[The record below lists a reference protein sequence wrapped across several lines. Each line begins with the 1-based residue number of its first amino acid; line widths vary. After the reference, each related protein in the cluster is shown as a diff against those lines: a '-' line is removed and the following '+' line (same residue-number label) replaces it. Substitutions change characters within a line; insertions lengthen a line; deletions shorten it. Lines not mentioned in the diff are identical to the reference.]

1 MSQQHQEQILLKAI
15 AIESLHLSEY
25 TNVERQESYRILQEF
40 QLIGGLSSSSSS
52 SSFDLQQ
59 QQQQQQ
65 QQQRVQEKIALCIHW
80 IQQIHPILYPPSPQ
94 QQQPQYNITTAT
106 KLLALEVLHQFIV
119 ATVHTTNYYQQIC
132 HNDTT
137 RLEFRTAILN
147 GAHIIASSFSSS
159 SSPSSAI
166 PENTSTNIRTNPRN
180 TTISEI
186 RILAR
191 KVAVVL
197 KDLILRDFP
206 QQWMTLG
213 NDLYHPTT
221 GLWCASRRPTNH
233 SSTNNGSN
241 HPMVNT
247 ANNST
252 TTATTMIGQQICLE
266 CFKLV
271 AEDCT
276 DSDFNVKIS
285 TTRRNDVLQ
294 GLNEIAFTSFLP
306 LFYNT
311 LQDNYKLLTQYRN
324 EIYNMHLFLLSEHR
338 TIRTMTTNELYSYQ
352 TKQQQLQDIGPS
364 ISDTLV
370 TLERF
375 CTTLPV
381 SWMLGNTPNPTT
393 TTNNNNKN
401 NNININDPT
410 TSTILPLQVS
420 SGGYETASGCDFV
433 AAFLHLLREPDFSIQ
448 IRAIEC
454 LEQLTIRGKL
464 DVPQWIRLIRDLPMA
479 IQEGNQLYNTTLQE
493 YRSVEMRVKEDN
505 NGDMAAL
512 ITTEDS
518 LLAAQ
523 VDYHRALSKLL
534 SCVLSSHVA
543 HISSNK
549 TILTGNSNMYEPL
562 LSYLQLLV
570 SMLKHPSGRIA
581 SEQINVW
588 SSLFRDPL
596 ISKSILLRPFCG
608 DILTAYMDHMI
619 KIRWEDI
626 ENETHHHLKVIEASY
641 DDEDE
646 YDIWMGDLRSR
657 ASLLFRFMGHT
668 EPQIVSQVLNHR
680 VQSLLAQYGNGVPLN
695 FIDATNNQLTIKSD
709 AVIQF
714 EALFQ
719 PLDSTL
725 SGVPSWAMVESDVSA
740 SVQQYKQD
748 FNDQKR
754 AEIRQQTRSHLIEL
768 SSALAT
774 WRPTYVWLKFRHA
787 SLIEAMKHFWQHD
800 PSSSLLQGVD
810 TLIRYLGLPDEW
822 KGPTN
827 GYTMQGTSMSGEMVG
842 LKKRSG
848 VALVSVAKKVPHH
861 LVPWLTQLSEAT
873 RSLLTSDGLIPMNQM
888 HLYEFL
894 SCVAT
899 AVENPQDRSRFIADV
914 LSDAVAVLE
923 SPEIQQGI
931 QSTASFLRAMGVL
944 QVADQPDH
952 VINPGNVSKVNEF
965 YHSLFTPL
973 NRLLS
978 VGRRCNEAGRQ
989 RSVVNGIASASL
1001 PPNAGFGEPGQP
1013 TFPTDEGSLSLNDLS
1028 ITDPFVPIWP
1038 RILPTVL
1045 QVYEITLSVWRP
1057 ENQAAFLPNQL
1068 QRYVFAISDDEAYLA
1083 RTTNVKSGG
1092 VFGEGGAAG
1101 SVCSGTD
1108 RREINL
1114 VPKWSGW
1121 FNELRNTCF
1130 QLIGLLA
1137 AQRVLYAP
1145 DIAPLYPRIVSVII
1159 DPLNLKS
1166 MEHRH
1171 FTQFLKHI
1179 VEFLLI
1185 TCPCTLYTTHLAPMI
1200 DPIFDHIRYRLEKTW
1215 LPVLSTSMSQSTDM
1229 KALSSSDCQNVVQ
1242 VLSCGEDAWFTW
1254 YYAHAGLFVGDL
1266 DSVTAEAAVE
1276 KHRVDISRTF
1286 SDMLQT
1292 ALALKG
1298 DWALVLANQAKE
1310 DQAQK
1315 KNDASI
1321 LMNGPPNRLVDEGV
1335 TLNADGTPRVPHQ
1348 VYIDARKL
1356 LRINSLCHFML
1367 LENEG
1372 IAGNLTLT
1380 LIQCLGYPDAYT
1392 CRRTVKLCHRILE
1405 TVGWSTQ
1412 YSHLIG
1418 QQMFTQVVKNV
1429 VTEPK
1434 WMVGVEWDMIN
1445 VVRDIYCRLVLG
1457 QILQPGGQGPGQQQ
1471 PQLDGQG
1478 TSNIRYE
1485 QAKSVVKPLQGGGI
1499 LTEPSNVP
1507 RIILAS
1513 LPGIGETGVTQF
1525 EMTMKQKRSA
1535 KDQKDCIRDLLRIAA
1550 DALAVQTTGSTA
1562 TSSTAAAA
1570 GSIFDRAIAEE
1581 SLLHAST
1588 NTKGISLPKNTIPDL
1603 PDKLVTQSQV
1613 NKRLA
1618 LQNQEQPE
1626 GLVAFQL

>member
-1 MSQQHQEQILLKAI
+1 MDASQQLPHLILLKAI

-40 QLIGGLSSSSSS
+40 QFIGGTAALPP
-52 SSFDLQQ
+52 DLQL
-59 QQQQQQ
+59 
-65 QQQRVQEKIALCIHW
+65 QRVQEKIALCIHW
-80 IQQIHPILYPPSPQ
+80 IQQMHPITYQPPLQQQQQQ
-94 QQQPQYNITTAT
+94 QQQPYNITTAT

-119 ATVHTTNYYQQIC
+119 TVGNTNYYQQIC

-137 RLEFRTAILN
+137 RTEFRTAILN
-147 GAHIIASSFSSS
+147 GARIIASTSSS
-159 SSPSSAI
+159 LGAASSSNNSGGT
-166 PENTSTNIRTNPRN
+166 NTNHSNSK
-180 TTISEI
+180 SEI

-206 QQWMTLG
+206 QQWMSLG
-213 NDLYHPTT
+213 NDLYHPVT
-221 GLWCASRRPTNH
+221 GLWFCCSNDGTNSSAN
-233 SSTNNGSN
+233 SSTA
-241 HPMVNT
+241 T
-247 ANNST
+247 ASPAADNM
-252 TTATTMIGQQICLE
+252 MIGQQICLE

-311 LQDNYKLLTQYRN
+311 LQRNYKLLTQYRN

-338 TIRTMTTNELYSYQ
+338 SIRTITPNELFSYQ
-352 TKQQQLQDIGPS
+352 MKQQQLHDIGQS

-381 SWMLGNTPNPTT
+381 SWMLGNGPTA
-393 TTNNNNKN
+393 
-401 NNININDPT
+401 
-410 TSTILPLQVS
+410 S
-420 SGGYETASGCDFV
+420 SGPTDDTIVLGSNSNETNPPSGCDFV
-433 AAFLHLLREPDFSIQ
+433 SAFLHLLREPEYSIQ
-448 IRAIEC
+448 IRAIDC

-464 DVPQWIRLIRDLPMA
+464 DVHQWIRLIRDLPVA
-479 IQEGNQLYNTTLQE
+479 FQEGNQLYKTTLQE
-493 YRSVEMRVKEDN
+493 YRTVEARVQEDN
-505 NGDMAAL
+505 SA
-512 ITTEDS
+512 IPIPPTEDS

-523 VDYHRALSKLL
+523 VDYHRALSKLM
-534 SCVLSSHVA
+534 SCIVSSHVA

-549 TILTGNSNMYEPL
+549 QILLGEGNMYEPIVAFF
-562 LSYLQLLV
+562 QLLV
-570 SMLKHPSGRIA
+570 SMLKHPSGRVA
-581 SEQINVW
+581 TEQINVW

-608 DILTAYMDHMI
+608 DILIAYMDHMI
-619 KIRWEDI
+619 KIRWDDV
-626 ENETHHHLKVIEASY
+626 ENEAHSSLKVIEASY

-646 YDIWMGDLRSR
+646 YDLWMGDLRSR
-657 ASLLFRFMGHT
+657 ASLLFRFMGHA
-668 EPQIVSQVLNHR
+668 EPQIIAQMLNHR
-680 VQSLLAQYGNGVPLN
+680 VQTLLTKYGNGTPLN
-695 FIDATNNQLTIKSD
+695 YIDTANNQLTIKSD

-725 SGVPSWAMVESDVSA
+725 SGVPAWAMMDTDTSS
-740 SVQQYKQD
+740 SGNQHKQD
-748 FNDQKR
+748 LNDRKH
-754 AEIRQQTRSHLIEL
+754 AEIRQTTRSHLIDL
-768 SSALAT
+768 SAALAT

-787 SLIEAMKHFWQHD
+787 SLIEALKHYWQHD
-800 PSSSLLQGVD
+800 PSSLLQGVE
-810 TLIRYLGLPDEW
+810 TLIRYLGLLDEW
-822 KGPTN
+822 KGPTA
-827 GYTMQGTSMSGEMVG
+827 GHELRATTMSGEMVG

-848 VALVSVAKKVPHH
+848 VALVSVAKKVPNH
-861 LVPWLTQLSEAT
+861 LVPWLSQLSEVT

-923 SPEIQQGI
+923 SSDIQQSI
-931 QSTASFLRAMGVL
+931 QSTASFLRAMGVV
-944 QVADQPDH
+944 QAADQPDY
-952 VINPGNVSKVNEF
+952 VINPGNVARVNEF

-989 RSVVNGIASASL
+989 RSVMNGVASASL
-1001 PPNAGFGEPGQP
+1001 PVSGVSGEIGQP
-1013 TFPTDEGSLSLNDLS
+1013 PFPPDEGSLSLHDLS

-1045 QVYEITLSVWRP
+1045 QVYEITLAVWRP
-1057 ENQAAFLPNQL
+1057 ENQAAFLPNHY

-1083 RTTNVKSGG
+1083 RTTNAKSGG

-1121 FNELRNTCF
+1121 FNELRNTCI

-1171 FTQFLKHI
+1171 FIQFLKHI

-1185 TCPCTLYTTHLAPMI
+1185 TCPCTLYTTHLAPI
-1200 DPIFDHIRYRLEKTW
+1200 IGPVFDHIRYRLEKTW
-1215 LPVLSTSMSQSTDM
+1215 LPVLSTASPQSTDM

-1242 VLSCGEDAWFTW
+1242 LLSRGEDAWFTW

-1266 DSVTAEAAVE
+1266 DSVTSEAAVE
-1276 KHRVDISRTF
+1276 KYRVEISRTF

-1310 DQAQK
+1310 EQAQK
-1315 KNDASI
+1315 KNDASVKS
-1321 LMNGPPNRLVDEGV
+1321 NGPPNRIPDEGV
-1335 TLNADGTPRVPHQ
+1335 ALNADGTPRVPHL

-1356 LRINSLCHFML
+1356 LRINGLCHFML

-1372 IAGNLTLT
+1372 IAGNLTLS

-1392 CRRTVKLCHRILE
+1392 CRRTVKICHRVLE

-1418 QQMFTQVVKNV
+1418 QPMFTQVVKNV
-1429 VTEPK
+1429 VTEPR

-1471 PQLDGQG
+1471 QQLDGQG
-1478 TSNIRYE
+1478 ANSIRYE
-1485 QAKSVVKPLQGGGI
+1485 QAKSVDKPLHGGGI
-1499 LTEPSNVP
+1499 LVEPSNIP
-1507 RIILAS
+1507 RNILAS
-1513 LPGIGETGVTQF
+1513 LPGIGQEGVTQF

-1535 KDQKDCIRDLLRIAA
+1535 KDQKDCIRDLLRVAA
-1550 DALAVQTTGSTA
+1550 DALAIQTTGSTA
-1562 TSSTAAAA
+1562 TSSIAAA

-1581 SLLHAST
+1581 SLLHANTS
-1588 NTKGISLPKNTIPDL
+1588 TKGVTLQKNVIPDL
-1603 PDKLVTQSQV
+1603 PETLVTQSQV

-1618 LQNQEQPE
+1618 RQNQEQLE
-1626 GLVAFQL
+1626 GLVAFEL